1 MCPKAIKAIDAFKP
15 YKGGNEHLWK
25 IHELNN
31 IDKHRLLFTYAQ
43 DCFLTAEWLDDP
55 FPFNLKAADPLFAG
69 AFDSE
74 VEKDMEFEIDKA
86 LGESQIA
93 EGDALLP
100 TLHQLVNFVDSLV
113 LSFKPFL

>member
-1 MCPKAIKAIDAFKP
+1 
-15 YKGGNEHLWK
+15 
-25 IHELNN
+25 
-31 IDKHRLLFTYAQ
+31 
-43 DCFLTAEWLDDP
+43 
-55 FPFNLKAADPLFAG
+55 
-69 AFDSE
+69 
-74 VEKDMEFEIDKA
+74 MEFEIDKA